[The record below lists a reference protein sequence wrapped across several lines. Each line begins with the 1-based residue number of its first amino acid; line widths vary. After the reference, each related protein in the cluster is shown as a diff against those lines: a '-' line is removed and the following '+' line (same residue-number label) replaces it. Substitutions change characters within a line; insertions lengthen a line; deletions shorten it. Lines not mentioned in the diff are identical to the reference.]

1 MGIHEVIAQNIM
13 KLRKAAGFSQLD
25 LAVRAEITTGM
36 LLDFEHAR
44 GNPNTATL
52 SKLANALGVPLHAL
66 FEGIEGQTLL
76 PNPMAEML
84 NLLNK
89 LLE

>member
-1 MGIHEVIAQNIM
+1 MEIHQIIAQNIM
-13 KLRKAAGFSQLD
+13 RLRKASGLSQLD

-52 SKLANALGVPLHAL
+52 SKLADALGVPLHDL
-66 FEGIEGQTLL
+66 FDGVEGQTPL
-76 PNPMAEML
+76 PNTMVELL

-89 LLE
+89 PQE